1 MRAGGETGRRMG
13 PRLPRRRPTRPPP
26 PIPGRA
32 WTAADLRAKSW
43 DDLHALWVVLLK
55 ERNLLLSAR
64 DAARA
69 NREKLANPFRATKVR
84 KSMARIKAVMWERAR
99 AEHKGTKELT
109 ELKAFIDAL

>member
-1 MRAGGETGRRMG
+1 MRGGTAPDGRDGGRR
-13 PRLPRRRPTRPPP
+13 PPSP
-26 PIPGRA
+26 LSGRA
-32 WTAADLRAKSW
+32 WTAADLRGKSW

-69 NREKLANPFRATKVR
+69 DREKLANPFRATKVR

-99 AEHKGTKELT
+99 AEHAGTKNVA